1 MPVHEQTITWGTHLG
16 KPKPGIRGHWLQ
28 RIWHWLSAR
37 PESNNEA
44 PTMTVYGDW
53 DRRCEPFKPP
63 QAESALEHAARRG
76 GQSWF
81 IALHSAAL

>member
-1 MPVHEQTITWGTHLG
+1 
-16 KPKPGIRGHWLQ
+16 
-28 RIWHWLSAR
+28 
-37 PESNNEA
+37 
-44 PTMTVYGDW
+44 MTVYGDW